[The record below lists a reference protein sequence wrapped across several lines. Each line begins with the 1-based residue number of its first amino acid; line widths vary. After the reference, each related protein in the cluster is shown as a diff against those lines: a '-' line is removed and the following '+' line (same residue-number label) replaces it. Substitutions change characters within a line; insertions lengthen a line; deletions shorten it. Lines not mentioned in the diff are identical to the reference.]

1 MSSKEK
7 NVKNIPNLLFN
18 NPKIDWK
25 TAKFGSLVSFKT
37 TNSYSRDNLNY
48 ELGVVKNIH
57 YGDIHTK
64 FQTLFDI
71 TNEDVPYINKEINID
86 KISEENYC
94 LEGDMIFADAS
105 EDLNDV
111 GKSIEIFELNNEKI
125 LSGLHT
131 ILARPNKGIFHK
143 GFLGYAFKSENVR
156 NQIKKESQGS
166 KVLSIN
172 AGRLSKI
179 EINYPDIV
187 EQKKIADFFLLIDK
201 KIQTQKKTIQ
211 NLKLSKSAFFRK
223 ILSKKLRFKKSNGG
237 YFSEWKK
244 MKLSEISNEHLDKNI
259 KLKYEEVFSVAKHKG
274 VINQI
279 EHLGRSFAAREIR
292 NYKVIYPGDL
302 VYTKSP
308 TSDFPFGIIKQNKT
322 GRTGVVSPLYCV
334 FTPQNYSLGFII
346 HEYFTSSVN
355 TYNYLNPLV
364 QKGAKNTMNINN
376 DTFLNGDSILL
387 PTDLEEQTKI
397 ANFLNIFDKKIQ
409 LETEIL
415 SKLEEQKRYFLQ
427 NLFV

>member
-7 NVKNIPNLLFN
+7 SIGKIPNLLFN

-86 KISEENYC
+86 KISAENYC

-201 KIQTQKKTIQ
+201 KIQTQKKTIRHYESL
-211 NLKLSKSAFFRK
+211 LKISREKVLLK
-223 ILSKKLRFKKSNGG
+223 IISKKYVQLKDVARIYDGTHQTPHYVKHGIPFFSVENLTANNFVDTKFIDINVFNEENKRVKIERGDILMTRIGDIGTVKFIDWEVNASFYVSLALVKNNEKISSEYLAHFLKSNQ
-237 YFSEWKK
+237 FQKELWKRTIHVAFPK
-244 MKLSEISNEHLDKNI
+244 KINLGEIGECI
-259 KLKYEEVFSVAKHKG
+259 
-274 VINQI
+274 
-279 EHLGRSFAAREIR
+279 
-292 NYKVIYPGDL
+292 
-302 VYTKSP
+302 
-308 TSDFPFGIIKQNKT
+308 
-322 GRTGVVSPLYCV
+322 
-334 FTPQNYSLGFII
+334 
-346 HEYFTSSVN
+346 
-355 TYNYLNPLV
+355 
-364 QKGAKNTMNINN
+364 
-376 DTFLNGDSILL
+376 ILL
-387 PTDLEEQTKI
+387 PNIEEQNKI
-397 ANFLNIFDKKIQ
+397 SFLLTSMERKI
-409 LETEIL
+409 ETEKRIL
-415 SKLEEQKRYFLQ
+415 ELLEQQKKYFLQ